1 MTYLRLNN
9 LDLSQSR
16 CKIFKMQ
23 SQLRPLCLKR
33 GRSLP
38 AAAPEPARHLVDH
51 RLSSQLNNSWSLKLR
66 YQSLRTRMKI
76 NNKFKVKRANVK
88 GAPVQKAVV
97 KRCTASASRLV
108 YHVIRTCA
116 IALAVRILRLVK
128 QPSPRGRLSK
138 SRSTNR
144 KLTTLESHAIA
155 GRIIASRTIAFVTR
169 QAYHAWIR
177 ATAIIVIILLSC

>member
-1 MTYLRLNN
+1 MTYLRLVN
-9 LDLSQSR
+9 LDQSQSN
-16 CKIFKMQ
+16 CKIFKIQ
-23 SQLRPLCLKR
+23 IQYRPLCLKR

-38 AAAPEPARHLVDH
+38 VVVPEPARHLVDH

-76 NNKFKVKRANVK
+76 NNKFKVKRASVK

-108 YHVIRTCA
+108 YHVIRTCV

-128 QPSPRGRLSK
+128 QP
-138 SRSTNR
+138 
-144 KLTTLESHAIA
+144 
-155 GRIIASRTIAFVTR
+155 
-169 QAYHAWIR
+169 
-177 ATAIIVIILLSC
+177 

>member
-1 MTYLRLNN
+1 
-9 LDLSQSR
+9 
-16 CKIFKMQ
+16 MQ
-23 SQLRPLCLKR
+23 SQLRLLCLKR

-38 AAAPEPARHLVDH
+38 VAVPELARHLADH

-76 NNKFKVKRANVK
+76 NNKFKVKRASVK

-116 IALAVRILRLVK
+116 IVVAVRIQRLVK
-128 QPSPRGRLSK
+128 QLLPRGRLSK
-138 SRSTNR
+138 SRSTSR
-144 KLTTLESHAIA
+144 KLTTFENPVIA
-155 GRIIASRTIAFVTR
+155 GRTIASRTIAFVTR
-169 QAYHAWIR
+169 QVYHAWIR
-177 ATAIIVIILLSC
+177 VTAIIVTILQSC

>member
-1 MTYLRLNN
+1 
-9 LDLSQSR
+9 
-16 CKIFKMQ
+16 
-23 SQLRPLCLKR
+23 
-33 GRSLP
+33 
-38 AAAPEPARHLVDH
+38 
-51 RLSSQLNNSWSLKLR
+51 
-66 YQSLRTRMKI
+66 MKI

-88 GAPVQKAVV
+88 DAPVQKVVV

-169 QAYHAWIR
+169 QAYHVWIH
-177 ATAIIVIILLSC
+177 AIAIIVTILPSC

>member
-1 MTYLRLNN
+1 
-9 LDLSQSR
+9 
-16 CKIFKMQ
+16 
-23 SQLRPLCLKR
+23 
-33 GRSLP
+33 
-38 AAAPEPARHLVDH
+38 
-51 RLSSQLNNSWSLKLR
+51 
-66 YQSLRTRMKI
+66 MKN
-76 NNKFKVKRANVK
+76 NNKFKVKRASVK

-108 YHVIRTCA
+108 YHVIRTCV

-138 SRSTNR
+138 LRSTNR